1 MKKKIFICLAIMAIT
16 AVTAWNVNFSSQA
29 NEMSDVALANVEALA
44 KVNPLCPNG
53 CFFGGDGCWCNG
65 FHDCLK
71 EAGDK
76 F

>member
-44 KVNPLCPNG
+44 SKPKETACYIEKDTYESCNWFNDSYYCPCG
-53 CFFGGDGCWCNG
+53 SI
-65 FHDCLK
+65 
-71 EAGDK
+71 
-76 F
+76 